1 MADNLTVSVA
11 LELAGANTFNQAID
25 HVESSLK
32 GLQGTLNNLS
42 TGVAFPDFSSVSK
55 DINEALQS
63 IQSLFNMLKN
73 MTNTEVKLKLTIQD
87 GDIQQAKHL
96 VESIFSEAMAKSLA
110 DGMNQFFSSISNKSP
125 AFKFATVIARG
136 IEKGLQSAFKVPK
149 IDGKRA
155 TVNLADEL
163 SKAVA
168 AGVQTAMAGGAVN
181 NAIASTFQNAA
192 QNGVNNA
199 MGGSG
204 GGSPPPV
211 RGNDPTAPSGSLG
224 RSGAGLNS
232 EVEALFPSLRAI
244 FGELPKLI
252 RGLENVAD
260 IPDSIRAQELI
271 FRELNDSIR
280 GLSGIVRQTSS
291 SSGFKKDRDAVGRD
305 TGRPGLIDPL
315 ANFKASAARNILNNI
330 NAYQEALSALFVVIA
345 RTREESKSLEIAF
358 RGAFGN
364 PDFKRAFDSA
374 NVSGP
379 IFNDAGLRDQVNSA
393 TQGPNGPLS
402 IEDIIKDPARLLDV
416 ISTFYEIAEDGQASL
431 REGARE
437 LIRLISSNPAAADLV
452 GDTEEATLTNLVA
465 LATRYRDVTRAT
477 DAGESRGVELQR
489 QLIGLQKIV
498 INQKDQK
505 KLQELLLKG
514 EERAR
519 DDIARGVSLRERMR
533 GVLAQ
538 SMSGDRDAII
548 SLDASI
554 KEFERNVQ
562 VVTSTIKI
570 YQGALNVVEDQIRAT
585 EGEIETISDAFTA
598 LARSQ
603 GVGQSFIDSFVAD
616 LKAGGTQAIQY
627 LDTLMSDLADSGEQT
642 EYREASS
649 ILEQVRANRL
659 LSEQLASQ
667 KVLIDD
673 KVALLFEESRQN
685 GVILDQA
692 RAISRE
698 NEELNRIIEKT
709 QRGFQ
714 RAIFDSTAALENF
727 RQAKDA
733 FQGGDTDTVSIDLYK
748 RANTA
753 LKEQERILG
762 GLIVKLGEAAK
773 AERAL
778 LDGQRTNKEGLFSNL
793 DDTGADNLFDTLSK
807 SIEDRL
813 MGQTQRLKDRLNE
826 IRGLVLGNSSND
838 INTYFLKLG
847 EQINKTTDAAFEAN
861 QRIGSLLGGSLGG
874 GLGVQSGITP
884 KDTEMARAQAGFL
897 KEILKD
903 QEDLVKNYREQGVV
917 LANLENQYSSLDV
930 DRKKKVEELI
940 ASQKR
945 LLAVEAEVAAK
956 REVVSKFQDLV
967 AKGGQHD
974 AVARFLGFSLQ
985 DIQQF
990 AVDAVASMGG
1000 RVAPGQMGEIDYL
1013 NKKIVDLKD
1022 ELQDD
1027 AGFAPALDRAR
1038 TEYEKTGETI
1048 EKLSGVVGKARAEL
1062 QNIDPRLK
1070 NLDKAINSVDNYKGQ
1085 LGDLNEALRF
1095 IKANINSTDPDALMD
1110 VAEAYRFL
1118 SSSAQKGRTDIRQ
1131 ATAAFD
1137 EAERAFNSLT
1147 AEQKQ
1152 QRVEAALLAE
1162 EYRKLGNEAARIR
1175 PHMAG
1180 IEKDAARAGQ
1190 GFGLY
1195 REEVGRAVFEQLK
1208 FVSSM
1213 TVVSSVIFGLE
1224 AAFRAVIDE
1233 SKNFSRTMT
1242 VMQSDMLSFTQIN
1255 EEMQRVI
1262 RQASVTFGADI
1273 AKTSEIVKQFGSAG
1287 LKAEDALRGLNV
1299 TMQLVNTTSGQAE
1312 ETSRAIAGIY
1322 QVFGN
1327 QIQKTSGSMSEFNV
1341 IADTLTSV
1349 YQNHQAE
1356 LDEMVQGLRFAAST
1370 GNSAGF
1376 SFQQIS
1382 AYLAVLNDNL
1392 IKSGNAGRGLQA
1404 VFAQMAAKGPQIAD
1418 AFNIKIDPNSPL
1430 SSQFID
1436 VLKGVN
1442 RQMSSGAITAK
1453 ELDQTFKIFDR
1464 QGARSFVTL
1473 VQNIEQVEGALKELE
1488 SESSGITNQ
1497 LNQIIDESAYTQF
1510 YKAKQA
1516 ALDLARDGL
1525 EPLGKVI
1532 KFVADGIQQV
1542 REFIQTFGVLGKFA
1556 QMFVF
1561 IGIALGG
1568 FLQIVIAAGGAVLQ
1582 LSRYLALNSSVAA
1595 RAAQNYIAAST
1606 ALTAMGVSSQTAAA
1620 AGQRA
1625 GAAITFLTGAVNK
1638 LLLALTVIAAIGM
1651 IWAAFSDSV
1660 AEIDSR
1666 MAKLSSTSRDLS
1678 TSLKKLDEFESKLAN
1693 IKSMMDTSA
1702 VSSVYAGEQIR
1713 KAFDGVGENLIS
1725 QYDVIFMS
1733 NEQLAKS
1740 FDKLFES
1747 TRRQV
1752 AEQRA
1757 ELQLLRKETFEEFS
1771 NEFKSKLGAES
1782 RSTGAVG
1789 AAASRFSVRQTDEYE
1804 KGRGAFATKDILQ
1817 NIVALEKAQIEAEK
1831 IRQRIAS
1838 GEKDF
1843 RIVGRNINKTVDIV
1857 QTALEKEKNDIAA
1870 ASRGITK
1877 FRIEYLQMRADF
1889 VNQGMAAGKSR
1900 DELEKQFKDA
1910 VIEAYFPNYD
1920 SDPEVRSAADKFFSG
1935 MQDAINQNIRI
1946 TPAKLFDADDFT
1958 SSARSIFGNMAIP
1971 FTPSVSTKFVDDLLF
1986 EKEQF
1991 GQVEKK
1997 LAQAFAPDSA
2007 VVRNGLMDGIDAF
2020 KSVMGDNPIDWAN
2033 ADTISAALKDG
2044 AKSFS
2049 KSKEARDM
2057 ARTGSLPVDFDD
2069 YEKSISEWYRAAG
2082 AAGPLAAKERDKA
2095 LGTLGVDQGTLDTK
2109 DPSKVS
2115 QALYFLAMTDEDSD
2129 KFNRAKLSVEI
2140 MAEQTKVMEENFQ
2153 NAAEGGSKISESLA
2167 NSITNDN
2174 YFKVFTEGFK
2184 AMNDDIE
2191 KAVMR
2196 TTTLNAVMQK
2206 ANAITT
2212 ARFKYDQ
2219 RRLDLTDLESQT
2231 GRKGGN
2237 AADLESRIASVLE
2250 SSEKAIDIITDATQ
2264 GRLNESVEDL
2274 GEKEKEDVKKLATYF
2289 KDRAMLRLE
2298 AAQDYKDIIMA
2309 QKEYNLEVM
2318 RQRMEL
2324 QRSNASAEK
2333 TQKNLMSALAIAR
2346 EDYKISMLNA
2356 DLKLE
2361 EVKRTEALVGNLKS
2375 SLGAMSQ
2382 LVALQEQLVVSASK
2396 YRDLMAESS
2405 AQLFDNLSVAKE
2417 LLATGTPVEDMA
2429 GLNDK
2434 IIGSLVKVNRLT
2446 EQRRMIEDK
2455 ISRGKISQQQYQSEI
2470 IENDKRN
2477 LDIYKDMVK
2486 GLESAKAKLKELR
2499 EILGDRR
2506 PQILENINKELAT
2519 AINSDTE
2526 ALTGSLKKFA
2536 ATSKVQFANLAQS
2549 IGVDFEYALI
2559 NSDAAIDKIKRMV
2572 QRGEVSLRSLSA
2584 RDRVALE
2591 SVIKNQERQNQVL
2604 GRYRAL
2610 QTDRL
2615 NDQFVRLEEGIANG
2629 KIKDVDKALA
2639 EINSTIEKAYSAEMN
2654 PGVDPAVLMERKIA
2668 AYERLYQIEE
2678 KVRDS
2683 VGDYI
2688 QKIMIEFNIPNAD
2701 AITRTLAIIREHIES
2716 IIGRETDMTSKY
2728 GSLLDKGNVARAIF
2742 GGNFET
2748 RSEEIV
2754 GTFNEILEGF
2764 TDKTES
2770 LQKELDRF
2778 DKALAKMAGKESK
2791 SKKSGVASKV
2801 GDVGIAEQVAKDEAL
2816 LSEFKSS
2823 GEAFGE
2829 AYVELVDGMGD
2840 VGYKFDGINKS
2851 TLISSGVFGI
2861 ATGAYG
2867 DFNDVVNEQSEA
2879 LGKARQAQDEYNDS
2893 LNVYGPNPQRAMEN
2907 AYKEA
2912 LREQRKFI
2920 DDMGDEGLGE
2930 AYNFGVNF
2938 IDGFMTGAMSKTA
2951 ALAEM
2956 IFAPMLDAQFAFE
2969 NATAYANYVEQL
2981 KEINKTF
2988 TESID
2993 QATEGLSRNESNY
3006 YEYLNSIMEAEQARI
3021 QSRLDAEKQYQ
3032 EELKNTEEIIK
3043 GIYSQANESFGSFLG
3058 EALEGFGSFA
3068 SNITGSISDNFR
3080 NIAAEFALV
3089 AQAEM
3094 IVGPAENTPEAQI
3107 VSAVE
3112 QASKDIVAA
3121 IEKSK
3126 EDEKAKAQAGAS
3138 KWLGAG
3144 STGASAGTSGASS
3157 QAAGASE
3164 GSSGSKSGND
3174 MQLDSS
3180 FQASATSALKMY
3192 GAGIASLAV
3201 GVGGLVIQGF
3211 SSIVGQIIGQGG
3223 DNVVMFFERFI
3234 KDMPEKIGVIT
3245 DEILA
3250 SVDEIFTVIVE
3261 GLPVLLDSLVEN
3273 LPKLLLGLL
3282 DVLSQNLGP
3291 IISSLGEAIQK
3302 LFPKV
3307 VQILIKGAAVLVDV
3321 IVGLQSTLIQ
3331 MLPSLI
3337 YSLITE
3343 IIKNLPTLIAGALK
3357 LVIFGT
3363 VGIIFDL
3370 ITGIINLI
3378 PGVDIPNFAQLTGVF
3393 HDGGMIPGNQ
3403 RDIPI
3408 MAQSGEGVLS
3418 RKGIQALGG
3427 ASMLNELNRGYNPFT
3442 DDYYLN
3448 KFNDAGIVGGVQ
3460 DIRNYPVST
3469 GNTNNSDNRTITAN
3483 IVVNDSSGNGKK
3495 IGNDIM
3501 DQVEARLARNLQDRR
3516 GPVSKVMKNK

>member
-32 GLQGTLNNLS
+32 SLQGTLNNLS
-42 TGVAFPDFSSVSK
+42 TGVAFPDFSAVSK

-87 GDIQQAKHL
+87 ADIQQAKHL

-168 AGVQTAMAGGAVN
+168 AGVQAAMSGGAVN

-192 QNGVNNA
+192 QNGVNSA

-211 RGNDPTAPSGSLG
+211 RGNDPTAPRGSLG

-271 FRELNDSIR
+271 FKELNDSIR

-291 SSGFKKDRDAVGRD
+291 SSGFKKERDAVGRD

-364 PDFKRAFDSA
+364 HDFKRAFDSA

-379 IFNDAGLRDQVNSA
+379 IFNDAGLRDQVNNA

-416 ISTFYEIAEDGQASL
+416 ISTFYDIAEDGQVSL
-431 REGARE
+431 RDGARE

-519 DDIARGVSLRERMR
+519 DDIARGVTLRERMR

-585 EGEIETISDAFTA
+585 EGEIETISDAFVN

-603 GVGQSFIDSFVAD
+603 GVGQSFIDTFVND

-627 LDTLMSDLADSGEQT
+627 IDTLMSDLADSGEQA
-642 EYREASS
+642 EYREAGSV
-649 ILEQVRANRL
+649 LEQIRANRL
-659 LSEQLASQ
+659 LSEQLTSQ
-667 KVLIDD
+667 KQLIDE

-714 RAIFDSTAALENF
+714 RAIFDSSAALENF
-727 RQAKDA
+727 KQAQSA

-762 GLIVKLGEAAK
+762 ALIVKLGEAAK

-793 DDTGADNLFDTLSK
+793 DDAGADNLFDNLSK

-813 MGQTQRLKDRLNE
+813 MVQTQRLKDRLNE

-861 QRIGSLLGGSLGG
+861 QRLGSLMGGSLGG
-874 GLGVQSGITP
+874 GLGIQSGITQ

-897 KEILKD
+897 KEILKE
-903 QEDLVKNYREQGVV
+903 QEDLVKNYREQGVIV
-917 LANLENQYSSLDV
+917 ANLENQYGRLDE
-930 DRKKKVEELI
+930 DRKQKVQELI

-945 LLAVEAEVAAK
+945 LLAVESEVAAK
-956 REVVSKFQDLV
+956 REVVSKFQGMV
-967 AKGGQHD
+967 AQGGKHE
-974 AVARFLGFSLQ
+974 AVAAFLGFSLQ

-1000 RVAPGQMGEIDYL
+1000 RVAPGQLGEVDYL
-1013 NKKIVDLKD
+1013 NKKILELKE

-1038 TEYEKTGETI
+1038 AEYEKTGETL
-1048 EKLSGVVGKARAEL
+1048 ERFSEVAGKARAEL
-1062 QNIDPRLK
+1062 QRIDPRIK
-1070 NLDKAINSVDNYKGQ
+1070 NLDKAINSIDTYGGQ
-1085 LGDLNEALRF
+1085 LQDLNEALRF
-1095 IKANINSTDPDALMD
+1095 IKANINSTDPDVLFD

-1118 SSSAQKGRTDIRQ
+1118 GSSAQKGRSDIRQ

-1137 EAERAFNSLT
+1137 EAEKAFTSLT
-1147 AEQKQ
+1147 AEQKK
-1152 QRVEAALLAE
+1152 QRAEAAALAA
-1162 EYRKLGNEAARIR
+1162 EYKRLGDEAARIR

-1224 AAFRAVIDE
+1224 SAFRAVIDE

-1430 SSQFID
+1430 STQFID

-1473 VQNIEQVEGALKELE
+1473 VQNIEQVEGALRELE
-1488 SESSGITNQ
+1488 TESSGITNQ

-1525 EPLGKVI
+1525 EPLGAVI

-1542 REFIQTFGVLGKFA
+1542 REFIQAFGAVGRLA
-1556 QMFVF
+1556 QMIIF
-1561 IGIALGG
+1561 ITIAVGG
-1568 FLQIVIAAGGAVLQ
+1568 FLQVIIAAGGAVMQ

-1620 AGQRA
+1620 GGRAAGT
-1625 GAAITFLTGAVNK
+1625 AITFLTGAVSK
-1638 LLLALTVIAAIGM
+1638 LLIVLSAIAVIGM

-1678 TSLKKLDEFESKLAN
+1678 TSLKKLDEFEAKLGS

-1702 VSSVYAGEQIR
+1702 VSTVYAGEQIR
-1713 KAFDGVGENLIS
+1713 KAFEGVGENLIS

-1733 NEQLAKS
+1733 NDQLAKS

-1747 TRRQV
+1747 TRRRT

-1757 ELQLLRKETFEEFS
+1757 ELQLLRKETFEEYS
-1771 NEFKSKLGAES
+1771 KELGSKLNKQAG
-1782 RSTGAVG
+1782 STGDIG
-1789 AAASRFSVRQTDEYE
+1789 AAVSRAFVRVTKDFE
-1804 KGRGAFATKDILQ
+1804 KGRGSFAVEDILQ
-1817 NIVALEKAQIEAEK
+1817 NMRLMESAQQEVIK
-1831 IRQRIAS
+1831 LQSRIAA
-1838 GEKDF
+1838 GEKSMRTKGGARAGTGGKSQDQLPSLL
-1843 RIVGRNINKTVDIV
+1843 K
-1857 QTALEKEKNDIAA
+1857 KEENDIAA
-1870 ASRGITK
+1870 ASRAINK
-1877 FRIEYLQMRADF
+1877 FSIEYKQMRADF
-1889 VNQGMAAGKSR
+1889 VNQGMAAGKTR
-1900 DELEKQFKDA
+1900 DELERQFKDA
-1910 VIEAYFPNYD
+1910 VIEAYFPDYN
-1920 SDPEVRSAADKFFSG
+1920 SDPDVKSSADKFFSG
-1935 MQDAINQNIRI
+1935 IQDAINQNIRI
-1946 TPAKLFDADDFT
+1946 TPSKLFDADDFT
-1958 SSARSIFGNMAIP
+1958 SSAKSIFGGMAIP

-1991 GQVEKK
+1991 GEVEKK

-2007 VVRNGLMDGIDAF
+2007 IIKNGLVEGVDAF
-2020 KSVMGDNPIDWAN
+2020 KSIMGDDPIAWAN
-2033 ADTISAALKDG
+2033 ADTISAALKGG

-2057 ARTGSLPVDFDD
+2057 ARTGSLPVDFAD
-2069 YEKSISEWYRAAG
+2069 YEKNISEWYRAAG
-2082 AAGPLAAKERDKA
+2082 GAGPLAAKERDKA
-2095 LGTLGVDQGTLDTK
+2095 LASLGVDQGTLDSG

-2115 QALYFLAMTDEDSD
+2115 QALYFFAMTDEDSD

-2140 MAEQTKVMEENFQ
+2140 MAEQAKVMEENFQ
-2153 NAAEGGSKISESLA
+2153 SAAEGGSKISESLA

-2184 AMNDDIE
+2184 SMNDDIE

-2231 GRKGGN
+2231 GRKGAG

-2264 GRLNESVEDL
+2264 GRINESIEDL

-2289 KDRAMLRLE
+2289 KDRAQLRFE

-2324 QRSNASAEK
+2324 QRANASAQK
-2333 TQKNLMSALAIAR
+2333 MQKNLMSALATAK
-2346 EDYKISMLNA
+2346 EDYKIAMLNA

-2382 LVALQEQLVVSASK
+2382 LVALQEQLTVSAAK
-2396 YRDLMAESS
+2396 YRDLMAEST
-2405 AQLFDNLSVAKE
+2405 AQIFDNLSVAKE
-2417 LLATGTPVEDMA
+2417 LLATGTPVEDLA

-2455 ISRGKISQQQYQSEI
+2455 VTKGKITQQQYQSEM

-2486 GLESAKAKLKELR
+2486 GLENAKAKLRELR

-2506 PQILENINKELAT
+2506 PQILENINKELAG
-2519 AINSDTE
+2519 AIKSDSD
-2526 ALTGSLKKFA
+2526 ALSNSLKKFA
-2536 ATSKVQFANLAQS
+2536 STSKVQFANLAQS

-2559 NSDAAIDKIKRMV
+2559 NSDSAIEKIKRMV
-2572 QRGEVSLRSLSA
+2572 ERGEVSLRSLSA
-2584 RDRVALE
+2584 RDRVVLE

-2610 QTDRL
+2610 QADRL

-2629 KIKDVDKALA
+2629 RIKDVDKALS
-2639 EINSTIEKAYSAEMN
+2639 EINTTIEKAYSAEMN
-2654 PGVDPAVLMERKIA
+2654 PGVDPAILMERKIA

-2728 GSLLDKGNVARAIF
+2728 SSLLDKGNVARAIF

-2754 GTFNEILEGF
+2754 TSFNTILEGF

-2778 DKALAKMAGKESK
+2778 DKALAKMANKESK
-2791 SKKSGVASKV
+2791 SKKSGVATKV
-2801 GDVGIAEQVAKDEAL
+2801 GDVGIADQVAKDEAL
-2816 LSEFKSS
+2816 LTEFKSS

-2829 AYVELVDGMGD
+2829 AYVDLVEGMD
-2840 VGYKFDGINKS
+2840 AARYQFEGINKS

-2912 LREQRKFI
+2912 LKEQRKFI
-2920 DDMGDEGLGE
+2920 DEMGDDGLGE
-2930 AYNFGVNF
+2930 SYNIGVNF
-2938 IDGFMTGAMSKTA
+2938 IDGFITGAMSKVGSIV
-2951 ALAEM
+2951 EM
-2956 IFAPMLDAQFAFE
+2956 ITAPLLDAQFAFE
-2969 NATAYANYVEQL
+2969 NANAFANYIEQL

-3032 EELKNTEEIIK
+3032 EELKNTEEIIN

-3058 EALEGFGSFA
+3058 EALEGFGQLA
-3068 SNITGSISDNFR
+3068 NNITGSFSDNFR

-3094 IVGPAENTPEAQI
+3094 IIGPVENTPEAQI

-3112 QASKDIVAA
+3112 QAGKDIVAA

-3126 EDEKAKAQAGAS
+3126 EDDKAKESAG
-3138 KWLGAG
+3138 KWL
-3144 STGASAGTSGASS
+3144 SDGTSGAS
-3157 QAAGASE
+3157 AGAT
-3164 GSSGSKSGND
+3164 GAATQSSDSSSSASTSGND
-3174 MQLDSS
+3174 MQLDSQ
-3180 FQASATSALKMY
+3180 FYESAKSALKIY

-3201 GVGGLVIQGF
+3201 GAGSLIIQGF

-3234 KDMPEKIGVIT
+3234 KEMPEKIGEIT

-3261 GLPVLLDSLVEN
+3261 GLPVLLESLVEN

-3282 DVLSQNLGP
+3282 DILSQNVGP
-3291 IISSLGEAIQK
+3291 IISALGEAIQK

-3331 MLPSLI
+3331 MLPTLI

-3393 HDGGMIPGNQ
+3393 HEGGMIPGNK

-3408 MAQSGEGVLS
+3408 IAQSGEGVLS

-3448 KFNDAGIVGGVQ
+3448 KFSDAGIVGGVQ

-3469 GNTNNSDNRTITAN
+3469 GNTNNSDNRSVVAN

-3501 DQVEARLARNLQDRR
+3501 DQVEARMARNLQDRR
-3516 GPVSKVMKNK
+3516 GPLSKAMKK

>member
-32 GLQGTLNNLS
+32 SLQGTLNNLS
-42 TGVAFPDFSSVSK
+42 TGVAFPDFSAVSK

-63 IQSLFNMLKN
+63 IQSLFNVLKN

-87 GDIQQAKHL
+87 ADIQQAKHL

-168 AGVQTAMAGGAVN
+168 TGVQAAMSGGAVN
-181 NAIASTFQNAA
+181 SAIASTFQNAA

-211 RGNDPTAPSGSLG
+211 RGNDPTAPRGSLR

-291 SSGFKKDRDAVGRD
+291 SSGFKKERDAVGRD

-374 NVSGP
+374 NVAGP
-379 IFNDAGLRDQVNSA
+379 IFNDAGLRDQVNAA

-452 GDTEEATLTNLVA
+452 GETEEATLTNLIA

-514 EERAR
+514 EERSR
-519 DDIARGVSLRERMR
+519 DDIARGVALRERMR

-585 EGEIETISDAFTA
+585 EGEIETISDAFVN

-603 GVGQSFIDSFVAD
+603 GVGQSFIDAFVND

-627 LDTLMSDLADSGEQT
+627 IDALMSDLADSGEQA
-642 EYREASS
+642 EYREAGSV
-649 ILEQVRANRL
+649 LEQIRANRL
-659 LSEQLASQ
+659 LSEQLTSQ
-667 KVLIDD
+667 KQLIDE

-714 RAIFDSTAALENF
+714 RAIFDSSAALENF
-727 RQAKDA
+727 KQAQSA

-762 GLIVKLGEAAK
+762 ALIVKLGEAAK

-793 DDTGADNLFDTLSK
+793 DDAGADNLFDNLSK

-813 MGQTQRLKDRLNE
+813 MAQTQRLKDRLNE

-861 QRIGSLLGGSLGG
+861 QRLGSLMGGSLGG
-874 GLGVQSGITP
+874 GLGIQSGITQ

-897 KEILKD
+897 KEILKE
-903 QEDLVKNYREQGVV
+903 QEDLVKNYREQGVIV
-917 LANLENQYSSLDV
+917 ANLENQYSRLDE
-930 DRKKKVEELI
+930 DRKQKVQELI

-945 LLAVEAEVAAK
+945 LLAVESEVAAK
-956 REVVSKFQDLV
+956 REVVSKFQGMV
-967 AKGGQHD
+967 AQGGKHE
-974 AVARFLGFSLQ
+974 AVAAFLGFSLQ

-990 AVDAVASMGG
+990 AADAVASMGG
-1000 RVAPGQMGEIDYL
+1000 RVAPGQLGEVDYL
-1013 NKKIVDLKD
+1013 NKKILELKE

-1038 TEYEKTGETI
+1038 AEYEKTGETL
-1048 EKLSGVVGKARAEL
+1048 ERFSEVAGKARAEL
-1062 QNIDPRLK
+1062 QRIDPRIK
-1070 NLDKAINSVDNYKGQ
+1070 NLDKAINSIDTYGGQ
-1085 LGDLNEALRF
+1085 LQDLNEALRF
-1095 IKANINSTDPDALMD
+1095 IKANINSTDPDVLFD

-1118 SSSAQKGRTDIRQ
+1118 GSSAQKGRSDIRQ

-1137 EAERAFNSLT
+1137 EAERAFTSLT
-1147 AEQKQ
+1147 AEQKK
-1152 QRVEAALLAE
+1152 QRAEAAALAV
-1162 EYRKLGNEAARIR
+1162 EYKRLGDEAARIR

-1224 AAFRAVIDE
+1224 SAFRAVIDE

-1242 VMQSDMLSFTQIN
+1242 VMQSDMLSFAQIN

-1430 SSQFID
+1430 STQFID

-1473 VQNIEQVEGALKELE
+1473 VQNIEQVEGALRELE
-1488 SESSGITNQ
+1488 TESSGITNQ

-1525 EPLGKVI
+1525 EPLGAVI
-1532 KFVADGIQQV
+1532 KIVADGIQQV
-1542 REFIQTFGVLGKFA
+1542 REFIQTFGILGKFA

-1561 IGIALGG
+1561 VGIAVGG
-1568 FLQIVIAAGGAVLQ
+1568 FLQVIIAAGGAVMQ

-1625 GAAITFLTGAVNK
+1625 GTAITFLTGAVSK
-1638 LLLALTVIAAIGM
+1638 LLIVLSAIAVIGM

-1678 TSLKKLDEFESKLAN
+1678 TSLKKLDEFEAKLGS

-1740 FDKLFES
+1740 FDKLFEN

-1757 ELQLLRKETFEEFS
+1757 ELQLLRKESFEEFS
-1771 NEFKSKLGAES
+1771 NEFSSKLNKQSGSSTAFGARLSQMKAMMGSDYKKGKAAFDPNDVMYNIMTMEKAKRDIDNAMATMAQGITS
-1782 RSTGAVG
+1782 EKFAGGRHRQRDFKDIATA
-1789 AAASRFSVRQTDEYE
+1789 AELEMKAASRAV
-1804 KGRGAFATKDILQ
+1804 
-1817 NIVALEKAQIEAEK
+1817 
-1831 IRQRIAS
+1831 
-1838 GEKDF
+1838 
-1843 RIVGRNINKTVDIV
+1843 
-1857 QTALEKEKNDIAA
+1857 
-1870 ASRGITK
+1870 TK

-1900 DELEKQFKDA
+1900 DELETQFKDS
-1910 VIEAYFPNYD
+1910 VIEAYFPDYN
-1920 SDPEVRSAADKFFSG
+1920 SDPEVKSAADKFFSG
-1935 MQDAINQNIRI
+1935 IQDAINQNIRI
-1946 TPAKLFDADDFT
+1946 TPSKLFDADDFT
-1958 SSARSIFGNMAIP
+1958 SSAKSIFGGMAIP

-1991 GQVEKK
+1991 GEVEKK

-2007 VVRNGLMDGIDAF
+2007 IIKNGLVEGVDAF
-2020 KSVMGDNPIDWAN
+2020 KSIMGDDPIGWAN
-2033 ADTISAALKDG
+2033 ADTISAALKGG

-2057 ARTGSLPVDFDD
+2057 ARTGSLPVDFAD
-2069 YEKSISEWYRAAG
+2069 YEKNISEWYRSAG

-2095 LGTLGVDQGTLDTK
+2095 LASLGVDQGTLDTK

-2153 NAAEGGSKISESLA
+2153 SAAEGGSKISESLA
-2167 NSITNDN
+2167 NSIVNDN

-2219 RRLDLTDLESQT
+2219 RRLDLTDLQSQA
-2231 GRKGGN
+2231 GRKGSV
-2237 AADLESRIASVLE
+2237 AADLESRIASTLE
-2250 SSEKAIDIITDATQ
+2250 SSEKAIAIVTDATR
-2264 GRLNESVEDL
+2264 GRLNESVDDL
-2274 GEKEKEDVKKLATYF
+2274 GEKEQEDVKKLITFF
-2289 KDRAMLRLE
+2289 KDIAQLRFD

-2324 QRSNASAEK
+2324 QRANASAQK
-2333 TQKNLMSALAIAR
+2333 MQKNLMSALATAK
-2346 EDYKISMLNA
+2346 EDYKIAMLNA

-2382 LVALQEQLVVSASK
+2382 LVALQEQLTVSAAK
-2396 YRDLMAESS
+2396 YRDLMAEST
-2405 AQLFDNLSVAKE
+2405 AQIFDNLSVAKE
-2417 LLATGTPVEDMA
+2417 LLATGTPVEDLA

-2455 ISRGKISQQQYQSEI
+2455 VTKGKITQQQYQSEM

-2486 GLESAKAKLKELR
+2486 GLENAKAKLRELR

-2506 PQILENINKELAT
+2506 PQILENINKELAG
-2519 AINSDTE
+2519 AIKSDSD
-2526 ALTGSLKKFA
+2526 ALSNSLKKFA
-2536 ATSKVQFANLAQS
+2536 STSKVQFANLAQS

-2559 NSDAAIDKIKRMV
+2559 NSDSAIEKIKRMV
-2572 QRGEVSLRSLSA
+2572 ERGEVSLRSLSA
-2584 RDRVALE
+2584 RDRVVLE

-2629 KIKDVDKALA
+2629 RIKDVDKALS
-2639 EINSTIEKAYSAEMN
+2639 EINTTIEKAYSAEMN
-2654 PGVDPAVLMERKIA
+2654 PGVDPAILMERKIA

-2728 GSLLDKGNVARAIF
+2728 SSLLDKGNVARAIF

-2754 GTFNEILEGF
+2754 TSFNTILEGF

-2778 DKALAKMAGKESK
+2778 DKALAKMANKESK
-2791 SKKSGVASKV
+2791 SKKSGVATKV
-2801 GDVGIAEQVAKDEAL
+2801 GDVGIADQVAKDEAL
-2816 LSEFKSS
+2816 LTEFKSS

-2829 AYVELVDGMGD
+2829 AYVDLVEGMD
-2840 VGYKFDGINKS
+2840 AARYQFEGINKS

-2912 LREQRKFI
+2912 LKEQRKFI
-2920 DDMGDEGLGE
+2920 DEMGDDGLGE
-2930 AYNFGVNF
+2930 SYNIGVNF
-2938 IDGFMTGAMSKTA
+2938 IDGFITGAMSKVGSIV
-2951 ALAEM
+2951 EM
-2956 IFAPMLDAQFAFE
+2956 ITAPLLDAQFAFE
-2969 NATAYANYVEQL
+2969 NANAFANYIEQL

-3032 EELKNTEEIIK
+3032 EELKNTEEIIN

-3058 EALEGFGSFA
+3058 EALEGFGQLA
-3068 SNITGSISDNFR
+3068 NNITGSFSDNFR

-3094 IVGPAENTPEAQI
+3094 IIGPVENTPEAQI

-3112 QASKDIVAA
+3112 QAGKDIVAA

-3126 EDEKAKAQAGAS
+3126 EDDKAKESAG
-3138 KWLGAG
+3138 KWLSG
-3144 STGASAGTSGASS
+3144 GTSGAS
-3157 QAAGASE
+3157 AGAT
-3164 GSSGSKSGND
+3164 GAATQSSDSSSSASTSGND
-3174 MQLDSS
+3174 MQLDSQ
-3180 FQASATSALKMY
+3180 FYESAKSALKIY

-3201 GVGGLVIQGF
+3201 GAGSLIIQGF

-3234 KDMPEKIGVIT
+3234 KEMPEKIGEIT

-3261 GLPVLLDSLVEN
+3261 GLPVLLESLVEN

-3282 DVLSQNLGP
+3282 DILSQNVGP
-3291 IISSLGEAIQK
+3291 IISALGEAIQK

-3331 MLPSLI
+3331 MLPTLI

-3393 HDGGMIPGNQ
+3393 HEGGMIPGNK

-3408 MAQSGEGVLS
+3408 IAQSGEGVLS

-3448 KFNDAGIVGGVQ
+3448 KFSDAGIVGGVQ

-3469 GNTNNSDNRTITAN
+3469 GNTNNSDNRSVVAN

-3501 DQVEARLARNLQDRR
+3501 DQVEARMARNLQDRR
-3516 GPVSKVMKNK
+3516 GPLSKAMKK